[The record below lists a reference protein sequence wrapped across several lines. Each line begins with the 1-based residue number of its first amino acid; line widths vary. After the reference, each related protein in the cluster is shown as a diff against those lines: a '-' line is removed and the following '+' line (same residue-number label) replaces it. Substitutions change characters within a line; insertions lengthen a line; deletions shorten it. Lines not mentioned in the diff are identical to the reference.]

1 MWMQALAH
9 TRSTGSIY
17 HHGLHPRRWKKDM
30 FYDAKKSNSALVD
43 IFYLKK
49 WKLTPKLILKATGD
63 SNNLDSF
70 QNHHPSIIG
79 DTGISQLYTCFTPHF
94 LSWSQLRVSGVT
106 CRWRSSKIP
115 LSTRMGPGKPDARAW
130 GTIPLAP
137 YFYHSHSST
146 VSFTSSV
153 FWNHSSTCR
162 ALIVMMLQKY
172 ATQCLICGLTRLT
185 RPTRRRSRAFHRIS
199 VPAQS
204 QKIEWTNFLQIWVT
218 APWVYKPSP
227 PCKHFL

>member
-79 DTGISQLYTCFTPHF
+79 VTGISQLYTCFTPHF
-94 LSWSQLRVSGVT
+94 LYWSQLRVSGVT
-106 CRWRSSKIP
+106 CHWRSSKIP

-130 GTIPLAP
+130 GTIPIFASRSLFAFKYGIRHIQCVLKP
-137 YFYHSHSST
+137 QFNLSCVDRNDATKVCHTVFDMRADSADSANSASQQSISSNFSSSA
-146 VSFTSSV
+146 VSKN
-153 FWNHSSTCR
+153 WMN
-162 ALIVMMLQKY
+162 
-172 ATQCLICGLTRLT
+172 
-185 RPTRRRSRAFHRIS
+185 
-199 VPAQS
+199 
-204 QKIEWTNFLQIWVT
+204 
-218 APWVYKPSP
+218 
-227 PCKHFL
+227 